1 MWPTVRPSVLGPSRW
16 SPPTFVSA
24 RSSGLNCDWLFAE
37 ASSLRE
43 ADTSK
48 QIVET
53 RVGAQ
58 PVEPEIRP

>member
-1 MWPTVRPSVLGPSRW
+1 MWPSVLGPQQCR
-16 SPPTFVSA
+16 PLTFLNA
-24 RSSGLNCDWLFAE
+24 RSSGLNSDWLFAE

-53 RVGAQ
+53 RVWAQ
-58 PVEPEIRP
+58 PVKPEISL